1 MQNKI
6 FDIETKSQFETS
18 ALEIFDYQMKNNPV
32 YSSYAKLLLK
42 EKTPVNIYEIPFLPI
57 SFFKT
62 NQIICQGKAVEEM
75 FLSSGTKGEQ
85 SKHLV
90 AELDIYS
97 KSYLKTFQQFY
108 GDIKN
113 YCILALLPNYQER
126 EGSSLIYMVD
136 DLIQ

>member
-1 MQNKI
+1 MQNRI
-6 FDIETKSQFETS
+6 FDIATKSQFEEC
-18 ALEIFDYQMKNNPV
+18 ALEMFDYQMKNNPV

-62 NQIICQGKAVEEM
+62 DQIICQGKAVEEI

-90 AELDIYS
+90 SDISLY
-97 KSYLKTFQQFY
+97 KNSYL
-108 GDIKN
+108 
-113 YCILALLPNYQER
+113 
-126 EGSSLIYMVD
+126 
-136 DLIQ
+136 